1 MLHHAPSGFALD
13 SWPSTHRSRQS
24 DRSRGKG
31 VPLLIDMVLSGSDS
45 VTPEAERLLL
55 HHPMSRPV
63 RLQDDEGSV
72 VSTRTFEVVVRGR
85 LSTALLVA
93 FGDFEAACSAGGLT
107 HLIGRV
113 SDQEALHRL
122 FRQLRDL
129 NIELV
134 SVNPVGEEPS
144 GSAVDPM
151 RVE

>member
-134 SVNPVGEEPS
+134 SVNPVGE
-144 GSAVDPM
+144 
-151 RVE
+151 